1 VLHHSG
7 PVTDACFDR
16 AGARAL
22 TASADGTAQLWDV
35 GSGVPI
41 GEPLIHPGGLRSAR
55 FSPDGA
61 RVLTLGADGRARIFA
76 LDASAP
82 PLVVASE
89 PGPIGCAAF
98 DPGGTVLACGTSTN
112 AIEIRDAWTGIL
124 QRTLS
129 FESSKFGG
137 SGVTALAFR
146 PTADEIAVGCGDRTL
161 RFWNPRTGEPTRP
174 EATVFTTWDLVYGR
188 GGDRLLATG
197 RLGGGAARV
206 FLLDAAKSSMLPE
219 IMHTSSVGGGTLSAD
234 GELVLTFAKDG
245 SVHVWEAR
253 SGRPVAHRESRG
265 SAVLDAAF
273 DGGAS
278 SPRAVVARED
288 GTVSVWPVDPVP
300 AARVRMPRG
309 IHPHEKERERHL
321 ALPLRFD

>member
-1 VLHHSG
+1 
-7 PVTDACFDR
+7 
-16 AGARAL
+16 
-22 TASADGTAQLWDV
+22 
-35 GSGVPI
+35 
-41 GEPLIHPGGLRSAR
+41 
-55 FSPDGA
+55 
-61 RVLTLGADGRARIFA
+61 
-76 LDASAP
+76 
-82 PLVVASE
+82 
-89 PGPIGCAAF
+89 
-98 DPGGTVLACGTSTN
+98 
-112 AIEIRDAWTGIL
+112 
-124 QRTLS
+124 
-129 FESSKFGG
+129 
-137 SGVTALAFR
+137 
-146 PTADEIAVGCGDRTL
+146 
-161 RFWNPRTGEPTRP
+161 
-174 EATVFTTWDLVYGR
+174 
-188 GGDRLLATG
+188 
-197 RLGGGAARV
+197 
-206 FLLDAAKSSMLPE
+206 MLPE

-300 AARVRMPRG
+300 AARARMPRG